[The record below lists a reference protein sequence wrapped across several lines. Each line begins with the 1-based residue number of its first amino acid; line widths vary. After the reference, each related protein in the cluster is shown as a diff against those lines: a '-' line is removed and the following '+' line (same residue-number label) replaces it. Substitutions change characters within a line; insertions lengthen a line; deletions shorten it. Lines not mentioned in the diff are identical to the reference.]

1 MVIAAW
7 GAEFASGL
15 RTAGGSRVS
24 LGVALDA
31 RVLLFATA
39 ITALTALVFGILP
52 ALRTSSPDLVPALKD
67 AATTTP
73 RRGAFLKDSLAVAQV
88 ALSLVLLVGAGLFLR
103 SLSRL
108 QQVSSSIISQDA
120 VAATVNLELLGY
132 TPERGRQF
140 YEQVLQRIGATAG
153 IQSASF
159 AFVLPVTSGGMRMNL
174 NPNATLPQVE
184 SKIEF
189 DINPVASR
197 FFETVGLPLL
207 RGRDFRASDR
217 QGAPLVAIINESF
230 ARRFWPQRAAL
241 GERFAVLD
249 ENRAVRESYEIVG
262 IVRDSKYRNLRE
274 QPRMVMYRPI
284 AQSYES
290 AGSLIVRSSI
300 GPEHAVAA
308 LREQLRAVDPQ
319 MPVYNIRTLREH
331 IGNSVYLD
339 RLKALLLSLFG
350 LLALVLSAVGVYGLL
365 SYNVVNRTREIGI
378 RMALGAQRRDVLRMV
393 LRGGMR
399 LALIGLVVGLAPAIG
414 LARLIASQLFEV
426 GAGDPVSIAMAS
438 AMLLGM
444 AIIASAVPARRA
456 TRVDPMVALRY
467 E

>member
-1 MVIAAW
+1 V
-7 GAEFASGL
+7 
-15 RTAGGSRVS
+15 
-24 LGVALDA
+24 LDA

-132 TPERGRQF
+132 TRERGRQF
-140 YEQVLQRIGATAG
+140 YEHVLQRFGATAG

-399 LALIGLVVGLAPAIG
+399 LALIGLVVGLAAAIG